1 MNTQDDSS
9 ESGFAPSDPT
19 DDREQGEWATRY
31 CADARARINFEAR
44 YLFAHLIAALV
55 AVLAIAMVIESIDA
69 QAAADSAG
77 KKVSSLTSRQV
88 LFAWLGG
95 ILGGTLY
102 AIKWL
107 YHVVAKNLW
116 NSDRRLWRLFT
127 PHVSG
132 GLATVFI
139 ILSLIHI

>member
-1 MNTQDDSS
+1 M
-9 ESGFAPSDPT
+9 E
-19 DDREQGEWATRY
+19 
-31 CADARARINFEAR
+31 
-44 YLFAHLIAALV
+44 
-55 AVLAIAMVIESIDA
+55 IESIDA
-69 QAAADSAG
+69 QAAADSVG

-139 ILSLIHI
+139 ILLGSGLVTIVDPDAMASIWVCFGMSFLIGYFSDNATAKLTEVAETLFGRTDRGDDCSDRNTSDGN